1 MTTEQNPKY
10 NKHHNQVKKES
21 ELKGEKEDDDLE
33 GPDQKRQRSIPDIN
47 IESNPLNLE
56 KELDLSIFHSQE
68 LNKFIPSGFP
78 QIIDQDGRI
87 PLRRQIFNDKKIL
100 KTVLT
105 KPKKGVYMCNHCDHI
120 FNTFGELLDHFD
132 EFNVK
137 RPHKCSFD
145 DCPWKIVGF
154 NRIRQLHRHEK
165 SVHST
170 EKDFK
175 CQVPNCNKKFGR
187 VDLLNRHI
195 KSVHEKK
202 TSRFNKK
209 MSKDNSQTSTITT
222 IPATSTTIDSPLI
235 STSQDNSSIEES
247 SSEGEMSPIASSSSS
262 LQQQQQPPRDSQYKH
277 TIKFLTNSDD

>member
-1 MTTEQNPKY
+1 MTTEQNIV
-10 NKHHNQVKKES
+10 HNDQ
-21 ELKGEKEDDDLE
+21 EDNE
-33 GPDQKRQRSIPDIN
+33 HQSQKRAKP
-47 IESNPLNLE
+47 NPIIE
-56 KELDLSIFHSQE
+56 KELNLSIIHSEE
-68 LNKFIPSGFP
+68 LSKFIPNDFP
-78 QIIDQDGRI
+78 TTIDENGRI
-87 PLRRQIFNDKKIL
+87 PLRRQIFNDKKVL
-100 KTVLT
+100 RTVLT
-105 KPKKGVYMCNHCDHI
+105 KPKKGVYMCNHCDKI

-175 CQVPNCNKKFGR
+175 CNVPNCNKKFGR

-195 KSVHEKK
+195 KSVHENK

-209 MSKDNSQTSTITT
+209 MSKEQ
-222 IPATSTTIDSPLI
+222 
-235 STSQDNSSIEES
+235 QQQQQ
-247 SSEGEMSPIASSSSS
+247 
-262 LQQQQQPPRDSQYKH
+262 QQQQQPNSDYNSSNDELTSGGEYSPVVSSSSIDQQSQQQRRGSQYKH
-277 TIKFLTNSDD
+277 TIKFLTNSDDK